1 MHIQFTGRHVEVS
14 EELRDYTT
22 TKFKRLLNKIDKV
35 ISVQVTFAV
44 EKLAH
49 IAEANVHIPGIV
61 INAKSESDS
70 QKNAILDVIEKL
82 LVQVEKHKDKH

>member
-1 MHIQFTGRHVEVS
+1 MQIQFTGRHVEVS

-22 TKFKRLLNKIDKV
+22 TKFKRLLRKVDKI
-35 ISVQVTFAV
+35 ISIHVTFAI

-49 IAEANVHIPGIV
+49 IAEANVRIPGIV

-70 QKNAILDVIEKL
+70 QKNAVLDLIEKL
-82 LVQVEKHKDKH
+82 LIQIEKHKDKH